1 VKKYACVATLIL
13 LNAIFSLLVT
23 GQGKPQQGRELLWK
37 KLESSIGR
45 IDAGFDGVLGVAIQ
59 DLTDGREL
67 RYNADQV
74 FPTASTIKI
83 AVLAE
88 LYHQAGQNRNGAG
101 GRDVLDKIYA
111 VQAKD
116 LVGGS
121 GVMNGFTAGTTQLT
135 NKDLSYLMIVLSDNS
150 ATNVLIDQVGMD
162 NVNNLLGTLG
172 LRDTRL
178 RRKQMDVKAAAE
190 GRENTATPAELVAL
204 LRAIYSGKLI
214 GDEMTRPLLELLKTP
229 KDSYI
234 PRLLPEN
241 VSVANKPGVLDGVRV
256 DAGIV
261 FAHNRPFA
269 IAVMTAYDRD
279 GAEAEQVIGRIA
291 LESYRYFE
299 RVGRASEFGR
309 FLAR

>member
-1 VKKYACVATLIL
+1 MKKYACVATLIL
-13 LNAIFSLLVT
+13 VNAVFPLLVT
-23 GQGKPQQGRELLWK
+23 GQAKPQQGRELLWK
-37 KLESSIGR
+37 KLEFSISR
-45 IDAGFDGVLGVAIQ
+45 IDAGFDGVLGVAIL

-88 LYHQAGQNRNGAG
+88 LYHQAEQSRNGTAG
-101 GRDVLDKIYA
+101 KDVLDKIYT

-135 NKDLSYLMIVLSDNS
+135 NKDLSYLMVVLSDNS

-172 LRDTRL
+172 LKDTRL
-178 RRKQMDVKAAAE
+178 RRKQMDIKAAAE
-190 GRENTATPAELVAL
+190 GHENTATPAELVAL
-204 LRAIYSGKLI
+204 LRAIYRGELV
-214 GDEMTRPLLELLKTP
+214 GEEMNRPLLELLKTP

-234 PRLLPEN
+234 PRLLPGN
-241 VSVANKPGVLDGVRV
+241 VAVANKPGILDGVRV

-261 FAHNRPFA
+261 FARNRPFA
-269 IAVMTAYDRD
+269 ISVMTAYDRD
-279 GAEAEQVIGRIA
+279 GAEAEQAISRIA
-291 LESYRYFE
+291 VEAYRYFE

-309 FLAR
+309 FLSP